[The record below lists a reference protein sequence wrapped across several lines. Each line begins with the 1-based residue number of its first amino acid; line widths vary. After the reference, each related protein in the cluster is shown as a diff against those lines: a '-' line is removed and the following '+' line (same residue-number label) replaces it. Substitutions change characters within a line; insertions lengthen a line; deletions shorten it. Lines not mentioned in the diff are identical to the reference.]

1 MKGSMNIYPAFTDH
15 ISLLSVV
22 IYLPLILTPT
32 KSLVQGLRILKVFV
46 DDVFEWLFCNVF
58 QYWTGFLKWLKA
70 LKS

>member
-1 MKGSMNIYPAFTDH
+1 MKRSINIYPACTDH